1 MATYFFLSVVVIANG
16 VFVALILIVCINATQ
31 TNLFGQNA
39 THMLNNDELD
49 LNSWIWREKYTHSL
63 GTHTQI
69 LTLHPFNNEK
79 WSTAGEYIHNV
90 KMGAR
95 HAPQ

>member
-49 LNSWIWREKYTHSL
+49 LNSWIWREKYTHS
-63 GTHTQI
+63 HK
-69 LTLHPFNNEK
+69 F
-79 WSTAGEYIHNV
+79 
-90 KMGAR
+90 
-95 HAPQ
+95 